1 LNGELDRQI
10 PLYLL
15 DYNDQLDATDLNLD
29 SPATTKV
36 NVDAQ
41 CEAKMTEARNKFTL
55 LQASLNVQKD
65 GMISASILATSLSKL
80 ESGLKLGKKEKLSKY
95 DEVVSMYNKALL
107 TSVLIP
113 VIDIVSRLTPS
124 GNGGQINR
132 NMIESAS

>member
-65 GMISASILATSLSKL
+65 GVISASILATSLSKL